1 MMNSRIGVCS
11 WSLRPVSPGEVIDA
25 LERVGLN
32 CVQLALGP
40 VIQAPTV
47 WGSAIRELRREA
59 IEIVSGMMAMAG
71 EDYSSL
77 ESIARTGGVR
87 LDETWPAN
95 LAHAEAVASLAA
107 DEGLHLV
114 TFHAGFIPED
124 RADPERAK
132 LLERLRT
139 VADIFANRQLRL
151 GFETGQETAQTL
163 VEALDDLGCPN
174 VGVNFDPANMI
185 LYGKGDPIEALRLLG
200 PHVVQVHVK
209 DAVPTTTPGTW
220 GTEVPVGDGAVDWP
234 AFFEMAL
241 TIDPPVNFIIE
252 REAGADPGADIP
264 EARELIETYVGSS
277 RSHTRSS

>member
-11 WSLRPVSPGEVIDA
+11 WSLRPVSPGQVIDA
-25 LERVGLN
+25 LERAGLN
-32 CVQLALGP
+32 CLQLALRP
-40 VIQAPTV
+40 IVDEPTV
-47 WGSAIRELRREA
+47 WESAVSRLRGA
-59 IEIVSGMMAMAG
+59 GIEVASGMMAMAG

-87 LDETWPAN
+87 LDATWPAN

-107 DEGLHLV
+107 DEGLDLV
-114 TFHAGFIPED
+114 TFHGGFLPED
-124 RADPERAK
+124 RTDPERAK
-132 LLERLRT
+132 LLERLRI
-139 VADIFANRQLRL
+139 VADIFANHQLRL

-185 LYGKGDPIEALRLLG
+185 LYGKGDPIEALRLLA

-209 DAVPTTTPGTW
+209 DALPTTTPGTW
-220 GTEVPVGDGAVDWP
+220 GTEVPVGDGAVDWQ
-234 AFFEMAL
+234 AFFEVAL

-252 REAGADPGADIP
+252 REAGADPSTDIP
-264 EARELIETYVGSS
+264 KARELIQTYVGSS
-277 RSHTRSS
+277 RSHTPSS

>member
-1 MMNSRIGVCS
+1 MINTRIGVCS
-11 WSLRPVSPGEVIDA
+11 WSLRPARAGELVRA
-25 LERVGLN
+25 LGRVGIRS
-32 CVQLALGP
+32 VQLALGP
-40 VIQAPTV
+40 VIQEPTV
-47 WGSAIRELRREA
+47 WGSAIGELRREG
-59 IEIVSGMMAMAG
+59 IEIVSGMMAMSG

-77 ESIARTGGVR
+77 ESIARTAGVR

-107 DEGLHLV
+107 DEGLDLV
-114 TFHAGFIPED
+114 TFHSGFIPED
-124 RADPERAK
+124 RANPERAK
-132 LLERLRT
+132 LLERLRI

-151 GFETGQETAQTL
+151 GFETGQETAHTL

-174 VGVNFDPANMI
+174 LGVNFDPANMI

-220 GTEVPVGDGAVDWP
+220 GTEVPVGDGAVDWQ
-234 AFFEMAL
+234 ALFEVAL

-252 REAGADPGADIP
+252 REAGADRSTDIP
-264 EARELIETYVGSS
+264 KARELIQTYVSSS
-277 RSHTRSS
+277 RSHTPSS